1 MRRSSKVWLAAP
13 LAAALAGW
21 SGGLSAHGAIT
32 NVTWVNDIGPL
43 VQRRCSGCHGPGGVA
58 RLSLS
63 DFEQVSQAAARVKT
77 EVLTHRMPPWHAAPG
92 FGDFA
97 NDQSLTP
104 HEIQLLV
111 SWADGGKPR
120 GINPAIAAA
129 PTPAPAAAPAPSAAP
144 DLVLDAGQDT
154 PVRSRRQRYVL
165 RTREKTDKWIHA
177 WRFTPGNQKL
187 IKQAR
192 VSIENGETLGVWVP
206 PGQEVVMP
214 SGVAQRLRVGASL
227 TLEIEY
233 AKPDESATDRSS
245 VALFFGAEPA
255 RELRQMVLARGT
267 ATLAE
272 GLELLAL
279 RPQLEASGESI
290 RIVAE
295 RPDGSS
301 EALLWLRT
309 YDEGHQL
316 TYRFR
321 RPVTLPAGTKVHVFA
336 FDATAAAHLEYVR
349 Q

>member
-1 MRRSSKVWLAAP
+1 MRRNLWLVAP

-21 SGGLSAHGAIT
+21 SGGLSAHGTMT
-32 NVTWVNDIGPL
+32 NVTWANDIGPL
-43 VQRRCSGCHGPGGVA
+43 VQRRCNGCHTPGGVA
-58 RLSLS
+58 ALPLS
-63 DFEQVSQAAARVKT
+63 DFEQVSRFAARVKT
-77 EVLTHRMPPWHAAPG
+77 EVLARRMPPWHAAPG

-120 GINPAIAAA
+120 GANAGVTAVPAVA
-129 PTPAPAAAPAPSAAP
+129 PPASP
-144 DLVLDAGQDT
+144 DLVLDAGKDT
-154 PVRSRRQRYVL
+154 PVQARRQRYVL
-165 RTREKTDKWIHA
+165 RTREKTDRWIHA
-177 WRFTPGNQKL
+177 WRFTPGNPKL
-187 IKQAR
+187 VKQAR
-192 VSIENGETLGVWVP
+192 VSIENGELVGVWVP

-214 SGVAQRLRVGASL
+214 NGVAQRLRAGASVA
-227 TLEIEY
+227 LEIEY
-233 AKPDESATDRSS
+233 AKPDLPATDRSS

-267 ATLAE
+267 STLAE
-272 GLELLAL
+272 GLDLLSL
-279 RPQLEASGESI
+279 RPQLEAAGESM
-290 RIVAE
+290 RMVAE

-301 EALLWLRT
+301 EALLWLRA

-321 RPVTLPAGTKVHVFA
+321 RPVTLPAGTKVHVFS

-349 Q
+349 R